1 MHTRTVG
8 VGEPVDLP
16 FQLPVDPDIGQGEIP
31 HSGEFRVILTYQD
44 IAGLEHRTDAD
55 VSWRRWTDYLDRS
68 GYNSTV
74 MEREIF

>member
-68 GYNSTV
+68 GYNWTV